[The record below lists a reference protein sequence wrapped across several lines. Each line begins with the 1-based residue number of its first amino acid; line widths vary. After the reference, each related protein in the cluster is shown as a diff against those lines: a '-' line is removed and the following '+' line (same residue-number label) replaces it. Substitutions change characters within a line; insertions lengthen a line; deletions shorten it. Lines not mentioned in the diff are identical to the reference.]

1 MLILILVARFRCF
14 GLILNM
20 MDKPSSNDLTQ
31 LLLDLRDGNK
41 EALDKLMPVVYGELR
56 RLARGYLQNER
67 RDHSLQATALVN
79 EAYLR
84 LIGNRQ
90 MNWQSRAHFF
100 GVAAQQMRRILVDH
114 ARTHKAAKRGGSACK
129 VSLSQARNA
138 AAQPAFEVVA
148 LDVALDELAQLDP
161 QQSRLVELRFFGG
174 LSIEET
180 AEVLNLSP
188 ATVKRHWATARAWL
202 YQRVS
207 EV

>member
-1 MLILILVARFRCF
+1 
-14 GLILNM
+14 

-41 EALDKLMPVVYGELR
+41 EALDKLMPVVYDELR

-67 RDHSLQATALVN
+67 REHSLQATALVN

-100 GVAAQQMRRILVDH
+100 GVAAQQMRHILVDH
-114 ARTHKAAKRGGSACK
+114 ARTRKAAKRGGSACK

-138 AAQPAFEVVA
+138 AAPPALDVVA

-174 LSIEET
+174 LSIAET

-207 EV
+207 AV

>member
-1 MLILILVARFRCF
+1 MAR
-14 GLILNM
+14 
-20 MDKPSSNDLTQ
+20 PSSNNLTQ

-41 EALDKLMPVVYGELR
+41 EALDRLMPVVYRELR
-56 RLARGYLQNER
+56 RLARGFLQNER
-67 RDHSLQATALVN
+67 RDHTLQATALVN

-84 LIGNRQ
+84 LIGNHK
-90 MNWQSRAHFF
+90 MNWESRAHFF

-114 ARTHKAAKRGGSACK
+114 ARTHKATKRGGSAFR
-129 VSLSQARNA
+129 VSLSQARQM
-138 AAQPAFEVVA
+138 AAQPALDVVA

-180 AEVLNLSP
+180 ANVLNLSP

-207 EV
+207 AA